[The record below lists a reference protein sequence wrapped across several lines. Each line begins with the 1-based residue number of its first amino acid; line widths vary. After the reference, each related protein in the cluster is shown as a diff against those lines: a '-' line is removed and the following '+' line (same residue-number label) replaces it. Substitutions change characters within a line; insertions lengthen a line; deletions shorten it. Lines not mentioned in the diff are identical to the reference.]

1 MKDISYWFLC
11 LLLLFL
17 DLHYLV
23 WFFSENIKGNSR
35 KTYLGNN
42 YKGNSTVSLLS
53 VTFLSLSLFFFF
65 FWLPIFSLRRF
76 IFQDFYALVCGF
88 KSCLTKINHFLLYFY
103 LKLIWNNFICGS
115 LIRKFLYLFFPGN
128 PARHHFYINFPGQK
142 VNLNAIVKLI
152 WGHAWCKNS
161 QGNKIFFDF
170 SPRA

>member
-53 VTFLSLSLFFFF
+53 VTFLSLSLFLFF
-65 FWLPIFSLRRF
+65 S
-76 IFQDFYALVCGF
+76 G
-88 KSCLTKINHFLLYFY
+88 
-103 LKLIWNNFICGS
+103 
-115 LIRKFLYLFFPGN
+115 YLFS
-128 PARHHFYINFPGQK
+128 
-142 VNLNAIVKLI
+142 V
-152 WGHAWCKNS
+152 
-161 QGNKIFFDF
+161 
-170 SPRA
+170 